1 MNMNNI
7 GSPHLENKT
16 NLEHLPSLLPVL
28 QVPSCFKGKNP
39 LNIALKAADLV
50 TQMHAHGL
58 S

>member
-1 MNMNNI
+1 MNNI
-7 GSPHLENKT
+7 GSPHLENKA